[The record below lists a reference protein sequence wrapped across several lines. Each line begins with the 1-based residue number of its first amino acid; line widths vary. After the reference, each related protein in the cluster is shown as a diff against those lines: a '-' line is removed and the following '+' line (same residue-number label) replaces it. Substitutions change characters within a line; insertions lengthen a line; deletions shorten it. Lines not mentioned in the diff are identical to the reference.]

1 MVSGMKTLRKTR
13 PRGFT
18 MIELV
23 IVMAMLGLLLS
34 LALPQYMATLERGRE
49 QVLQQNLAALR
60 EALDKFYGDRGRYPD
75 TLEDLV
81 TQRYLRAI
89 PVDPFTEAP
98 NWVVVAPKDSAKG
111 GVIDVQST
119 LTDSR
124 GELRRAPAVAAPE
137 PADTLPN
144 MVAQEGGVSRVVG
157 AAAAASAAATE
168 LPR

>member
-1 MVSGMKTLRKTR
+1 MVSGMKILHNTR
-13 PRGFT
+13 RRGFT

-124 GELRRAPAVAAPE
+124 GELRRASAAPE

-144 MVAQEGGVSRVVG
+144 LVAQEGGVRRVVG
-157 AAAAASAAATE
+157 AAVAASAPATE

>member
-1 MVSGMKTLRKTR
+1 MVNPMPTLRSTS

-49 QVLQQNLAALR
+49 QVLQQNLASLR

-98 NWVVVAPKDSAKG
+98 NWIVVAPKDPAKG

-119 LTDSR
+119 LTDSS
-124 GELRRAPAVAAPE
+124 GESRRAPGATE
-137 PADTLPN
+137 PLASLPN
-144 MVAQEGGVSRVVG
+144 MVVQEGGTQRVVG
-157 AAAAASAAATE
+157 AIAAASAPAPE
-168 LPR
+168 

>member
-1 MVSGMKTLRKTR
+1 MKHPHS
-13 PRGFT
+13 PRSHGFT

-89 PVDPFTEAP
+89 PVDPFTEVP

-124 GELRRAPAVAAPE
+124 GEPRSPPAVAGPV
-137 PADTLPN
+137 DTLPN
-144 MVAQEGGVSRVVG
+144 MVAQEGGVQRTVG
-157 AAAAASAAATE
+157 PADAASAPVNE
-168 LPR
+168 VPR